1 MCSHTGSTA
10 RGETREENVAVNS
23 FDRSHKKKVLSRP
36 RRRSVRCFP
45 LRSHAKNVV
54 LDIYNMPQPPLLY
67 RHSVINMTQ
76 PASTASAS
84 Q

>member
-1 MCSHTGSTA
+1 M
-10 RGETREENVAVNS
+10 
-23 FDRSHKKKVLSRP
+23 SRQLP
-36 RRRSVRCFP
+36 DSIGQSQMKTKILPTPERPVFSPV
-45 LRSHAKNVV
+45 SHAKNVV

-76 PASTASAS
+76 PASTAS